1 MRWVKL
7 HKRARCYDDYRR
19 NSCRRIEE
27 CRVQSCLLYTSWIDG
42 SRNGERKYSRKNAE
56 QSDYWK
62 NIGISM
68 PGKIIGSPLLCQR
81 IYWKSKKKGTP
92 SITVLQLIPP
102 VWQTERVL
110 SSLCGICNRRTNRS
124 IRWSCRRIKSFSA
137 EDTAIMLW
145 RVRYRSLWN
154 DTNAEF
160 WRKSER
166 KMQHKGSENTINGI
180 KWGGS
185 GGLPLALIHI

>member
-1 MRWVKL
+1 MGIWKDYICFCRELGYNLKNSFVLFPKDLIVAHKL
-7 HKRARCYDDYRR
+7 AYQDVLNRREQERRKKMQQEERRAKRLLKKYR
-19 NSCRRIEE
+19 N
-27 CRVQSCLLYTSWIDG
+27 LY
-42 SRNGERKYSRKNAE
+42 A
-56 QSDYWK
+56 WK
-62 NIGISM
+62 DNRFAVVV
-68 PGKIIGSPLLCQR
+68 PR

-145 RVRYRSLWN
+145 RARYRGLWN
-154 DTNAEF
+154 DTKAEF
-160 WRKSER
+160 WRK
-166 KMQHKGSENTINGI
+166 
-180 KWGGS
+180 
-185 GGLPLALIHI
+185 